1 MQRPLQKNRSLTL
14 TTVWGENVSGP
25 EHCQNP
31 PGAVCSY
38 WSGMRERNR
47 EQKERGIERKR
58 DIGAWFLSSAGQEQ
72 DGWCWQGIY
81 LLPKRPLKRGT
92 AAQSTQ
98 TKSHD
103 DKHNTFFFPSKWFSL
118 SDPTTGILTL
128 LHALIGSVN
137 LQSEPIWSDKNI
149 VESFSLLR
157 NLYYLF
163 WNVSKMCFTSIRSKT
178 K

>member
-1 MQRPLQKNRSLTL
+1 MKKWTGRWLECRIHSFFFWSVHSKGQSWQLTQRPLQKNRSLTL

-58 DIGAWFLSSAGQEQ
+58 DIGAWFLSSVGQEQ
-72 DGWCWQGIY
+72 DGWRWQGIY
-81 LLPKRPLKRGT
+81 LLPKHPLKKGT

-103 DKHNTFFFPSKWFSL
+103 DKRNTFFFPSKWFSL
-118 SDPTTGILTL
+118 SDPTTGIFTFWDSDCML
-128 LHALIGSVN
+128 ALV
-137 LQSEPIWSDKNI
+137 Q
-149 VESFSLLR
+149 
-157 NLYYLF
+157 
-163 WNVSKMCFTSIRSKT
+163 
-178 K
+178 